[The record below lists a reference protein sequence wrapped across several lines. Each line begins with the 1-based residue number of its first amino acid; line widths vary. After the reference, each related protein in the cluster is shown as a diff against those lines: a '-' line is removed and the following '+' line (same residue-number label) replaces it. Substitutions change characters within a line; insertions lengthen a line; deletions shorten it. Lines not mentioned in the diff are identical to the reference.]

1 MLLSLLHAK
10 MEPLLVIFYS
20 LIYDVMVAF
29 PSNKLKEVYKI
40 TRQKKEKENR
50 LIGKTDSCTFRS
62 HICIASWRMMGCG
75 GKETHLHALNNT
87 MCSFP

>member
-20 LIYDVMVAF
+20 LIYDVMVAS

-40 TRQKKEKENR
+40 TRQKKRERKQINR
-50 LIGKTDSCTFRS
+50 KDRLMYF
-62 HICIASWRMMGCG
+62 
-75 GKETHLHALNNT
+75 
-87 MCSFP
+87 